1 MTGTLL
7 ALLRFK
13 HSVLAEIRNRGGSPK
28 PKWVGKMV
36 QHGAVIQMDS
46 YRPSLPQSVDP
57 LEHLYQLERDLEASE
72 RRNIAALEDMA
83 RRIGALEEQVSSM
96 NTGLSQTSV
105 HLEREVLALA
115 ERLQMLEN
123 TKAA

>member
-1 MTGTLL
+1 
-7 ALLRFK
+7 
-13 HSVLAEIRNRGGSPK
+13 
-28 PKWVGKMV
+28 
-36 QHGAVIQMDS
+36 MDS